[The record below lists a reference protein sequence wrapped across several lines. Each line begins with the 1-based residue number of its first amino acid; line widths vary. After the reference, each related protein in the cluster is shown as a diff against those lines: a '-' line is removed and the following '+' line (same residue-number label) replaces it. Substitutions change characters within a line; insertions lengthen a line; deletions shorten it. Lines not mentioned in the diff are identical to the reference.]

1 MFNSGLRIRSKL
13 MSVLVLV
20 LMTSILSG
28 CKSKMD
34 QALEQAKKQAAATG
48 QAQQVVVVD
57 NKGVTTTTV
66 VQPPVSG
73 QPPVISTNTTQ
84 PEAGAPLPP
93 PSGPT
98 VSAVPQMST
107 TMEPV
112 PAPEPIPAPDQMP
125 AQTSEQGTQYG
136 MSIPAG
142 TMLTIRTDQSISV
155 KNSREGDRFS
165 GEVVDKV
172 LASDNSVL
180 VPRGAPVSGVVD
192 LSHRKGFFRGESV
205 IGLRLTRITLNGVRY
220 TISTHEQERG
230 GEGAGGHDRSLN
242 IPAESIMRFKL
253 ASKLVLK

>member
-1 MFNSGLRIRSKL
+1 

-20 LMTSILSG
+20 LMTTILSG
-28 CKSKMD
+28 CKTKME

-98 VSAVPQMST
+98 VSTVPQMAT
-107 TMEPV
+107 TMEPLPV
-112 PAPEPIPAPDQMP
+112 PEPIPAPDQMQSSGQMQP
-125 AQTSEQGTQYG
+125 SGQMPPSRQGMAYG
-136 MSIPAG
+136 MSIPAD
-142 TMLTIRTDQSISV
+142 TTLVIRTDQSISV

-165 GEVVDKV
+165 GEVVEKV
-172 LASDNSVL
+172 LARDNRVL
-180 VPRGAPVSGVVD
+180 VPRGAQVSGVVD
-192 LSHRKGFFRGESV
+192 VVHRKGFFKGESV
-205 IGLRLTRITLNGVRY
+205 IGLRLTRITLNGVHY
-220 TISTHEQERG
+220 TIFTNEQERG

-242 IPAESIMRFKL
+242 IPAESILHFKL